1 MKSKRKLLYG
11 LLPIL
16 FAGGIGMYLYMQNNK
31 PEEVKPQPVVN
42 QYIEHLQKKEFD
54 QLYSLMSPASL
65 AEAGMTK
72 EQFVEKYNAIY
83 SGMQVSAVKVEL
95 KTANTTGTDGDSG
108 SQATETASS
117 TGTEKE
123 TKVESEATTDD
134 EVKSTAEDAA
144 SNPDL
149 YNADYDIHLT
159 TFLGEVSE
167 THSLKLVRQELEDGS
182 KIWQIHWQP
191 SLILND
197 MVKGSKVRVK
207 TLFPNRGNIVDRDG
221 LPLATQGTMNEWGIV
236 PEKLGEN
243 PDQMIARIADHYK
256 VSVEAIQKA
265 LGQTWVKPEFF
276 VPMGSTEE
284 FDVPDSLRGVSL
296 QSKEIRY
303 YPLGEAAAHLIGYV
317 RKATKEDLD
326 KDTEGYYRAEDW
338 IGKAGLEQ
346 SMEKQLRGER
356 GGLIEITDEAGNTRS
371 ELIRKDAVD
380 GKDVQLTIS
389 SAEQK
394 KLYQTLAGGGDAG
407 AMVMMNPKDGEMLA
421 LVSAPSY
428 NPNKMVTGLT
438 QAEWDAYSANEKL
451 PFINRV
457 TTRYA
462 PGSTFKAITAAAGLM
477 EGVTTA
483 DKTHEISGLQWRKN
497 DSWGGYYV
505 KRVKSLSPV
514 NMVDALVYSDNIYF
528 AMEATEMG
536 SAKFI
541 KGIEKFGFGDNFGL
555 DELYLKPSQYA
566 NEANKDLSSEV
577 LLADTSYGQGE
588 MLMSPIHLAAA
599 FTPFVNEGKLAKP
612 VLIVQKE
619 ATAPVEIISPEVAN
633 TVKNALREVVSRQG
647 GTAHSLHSIAGGLAG
662 KTGTTELKAKKGE
675 KGRENGFFVTFDTE
689 SPSFLLAA
697 VIEEVNGRGGSHY
710 VMDRLKPFLEQLQL
724 EP

>member
-1 MKSKRKLLYG
+1 MRSKRKLLYG

-31 PEEVKPQPVVN
+31 PEEAKPQTTVN

-65 AEAGMTK
+65 TEAGMTK

-83 SGMQVSAVKVEL
+83 TGMQVSDIKAEL
-95 KTANTTGTDGDSG
+95 QQMQGAETEAGADAGANTDQES
-108 SQATETASS
+108 
-117 TGTEKE
+117 
-123 TKVESEATTDD
+123 VSEAKTGQENDGKTQQN
-134 EVKSTAEDAA
+134 EG
-144 SNPDL
+144 NPDL
-149 YNADYDIHLT
+149 YEANYNLHLT
-159 TFLGEVSE
+159 TFLGDISE
-167 THSLKLVRQELEDGS
+167 THTLKLVRQELEDGS
-182 KIWQIHWQP
+182 KIWQINWQP
-191 SLILND
+191 SLILSD

-207 TLFPNRGNIVDRDG
+207 TLFPTRGNIVDRDG

-236 PEKLGEN
+236 PEKLGDQ
-243 PDQMIARIADHYK
+243 PDQMIARIADHYN
-256 VSVEAIQKA
+256 VTVEGIQKA
-265 LGQTWVKPEFF
+265 LNQTWVKPGFF
-276 VPMGSTEE
+276 VPIGSTEE
-284 FDVPDSLRGVSL
+284 FDVPDSLRGVAL
-296 QSKEIRY
+296 QSKEVRY

-356 GGLIEITDEAGNTRS
+356 GALIEITDEAGNTLS

-389 SAEQK
+389 SAQQK
-394 KLYQTLAGGGDAG
+394 RLYQTLSGGGDAG
-407 AMVMMNPKDGEMLA
+407 AMVMMNPKDGNLLA

-428 NPNKMVTGLT
+428 DPNKMVTGLT

-477 EGVTTA
+477 ENVTTA
-483 DKTHEISGLQWRKN
+483 DKTHDISGLQWRKD

-541 KGIEKFGFGDNFGL
+541 EGIQKFGFGDNFGM

-566 NEANKDLSSEV
+566 NEAHKDLSSEV

-599 FTPFVNEGKLAKP
+599 FTPFVNEGKLVKP
-612 VLIVQKE
+612 VLIVGKE
-619 ATAPVEIISPEVAN
+619 TSDPAAIITPDVAN
-633 TVKNALREVVSRQG
+633 TVKNALKEVVSRQG
-647 GTAHSLHSIAGGLAG
+647 GTAHALSSIAGGLAG
-662 KTGTTELKAKKGE
+662 KTGTAELKAKKGE
-675 KGRENGFFVTFDTE
+675 QGRENGFFVTFDTE

-710 VMDRLKPFLEQLQL
+710 VVDRLKPFLEKLQFDQ
-724 EP
+724 

>member
-1 MKSKRKLLYG
+1 MKSKRKLMYG

-31 PEEVKPQPVVN
+31 EAEAKPQTTVN

-54 QLYSLMSPASL
+54 QLYTLMTPASL
-65 AEAGMTK
+65 QESGMNK

-83 SGMQVSAVKVEL
+83 SGMEVSTVKAEV
-95 KTANTTGTDGDSG
+95 D
-108 SQATETASS
+108 ETASDGS
-117 TGTEKE
+117 KTDAEKQ
-123 TKVESEATTDD
+123 
-134 EVKSTAEDAA
+134 
-144 SNPDL
+144 NPDTYEVD
-149 YNADYDIHLT
+149 YNLQLT

-167 THSLKLVRQELEDGS
+167 THTLKLVRQELEDGGKNW
-182 KIWQIHWQP
+182 KINWQP
-191 SLILND
+191 SLILDD
-197 MVKGSKVRVK
+197 MVKGSKVRVR
-207 TLFPNRGNIVDRDG
+207 TLFPDRGDIVDRDG
-221 LPLATQGTMNEWGIV
+221 LPLATKGTMNEWGIV
-236 PEKLGEN
+236 PEKLGDN
-243 PDQMIARIADHYK
+243 PDQMIARIASHYQ
-256 VSVEAIQKA
+256 VSEDAIHKA
-265 LGQTWVKPEFF
+265 LAQTWVKPEYF
-276 VPMGSTEE
+276 VPIGSTEE
-284 FDVPDSLRGVSL
+284 FDVPESLSGVTM

-356 GGLIEITDEAGNTRS
+356 GGLIEITDESGNSRS
-371 ELIRKDAVD
+371 ELIRKEAVD
-380 GKDVQLTIS
+380 GQDVQLTIS
-389 SAEQK
+389 SKQQK
-394 KLYQTLAGGGDAG
+394 KLYQTLSSGGDAG
-407 AMVMMNPKDGEMLA
+407 AMVLMNPTDGNLLA

-462 PGSTFKAITAAAGLM
+462 PGSTFKAITAAAGLV
-477 EGVTTA
+477 EKVTTA
-483 DKTHEISGLQWRKN
+483 DKTHDISGLQWRKD

-528 AMEATEMG
+528 AMEAIEMG

-541 KGIEKFGFGDNFGL
+541 DGIQKFGFGDNFGL

-566 NEANKDLSSEV
+566 NEAHLDLSSEV

-588 MLMSPIHLAAA
+588 MLMSPIHLASS
-599 FTPFVNEGKLAKP
+599 FTPFINEGKLVKP
-612 VLIVQKE
+612 VLIEGKE
-619 ATAPVEIISPEVAN
+619 STDPEVIITPEAAN
-633 TVKNALREVVSRQG
+633 TVKDALGEVVSRQG
-647 GTAHSLHSIAGGLAG
+647 GTAHTLNSIPGGLAG
-662 KTGTTELKAKKGE
+662 KTGTAELKAKKGE
-675 KGRENGFFVTFDTE
+675 KGQENGFFVVFDTD
-689 SPSFLLAA
+689 SPTFLLSA

-710 VMDRLKPFLEQLQL
+710 VVDKLKPFLEKL
-724 EP
+724 EITQ

>member
-1 MKSKRKLLYG
+1 MKSKRKLMYG

-31 PEEVKPQPVVN
+31 EAEAKPQITVN

-54 QLYSLMSPASL
+54 QLYTLMTPASL
-65 AEAGMTK
+65 QESGMNK

-83 SGMQVSAVKVEL
+83 SGMEVSTVMAEVKPVDV
-95 KTANTTGTDGDSG
+95 A
-108 SQATETASS
+108 ETAADDSK
-117 TGTEKE
+117 TDAEKQ
-123 TKVESEATTDD
+123 
-134 EVKSTAEDAA
+134 
-144 SNPDL
+144 NPDTYEVD
-149 YNADYDIHLT
+149 YNLQLT

-167 THSLKLVRQELEDGS
+167 THTLKLVRQELEDGS
-182 KIWQIHWQP
+182 KNWKINWQP

-197 MVKGSKVRVK
+197 MIKGSKVRVR
-207 TLFPNRGNIVDRDG
+207 TLFPERGDIVDRDG
-221 LPLATQGTMNEWGIV
+221 LPLATKGTMNEWGIV
-236 PEKLGEN
+236 PGKLGDN
-243 PDQMIARIADHYK
+243 PDQMITRIASHYQ
-256 VSVEAIQKA
+256 VSEDAIHKA
-265 LGQTWVKPEFF
+265 LAQTWVKPEYF
-276 VPMGSTEE
+276 VPIGSTEE
-284 FDVPDSLRGVSL
+284 FDVPESLSGVTM

-303 YPLGEAAAHLIGYV
+303 YPLGNAAAHLIGYV

-356 GGLIEITDEAGNTRS
+356 GGLIEITDESGNSRS

-380 GKDVQLTIS
+380 GQNVQLTIS
-389 SAEQK
+389 SKQQK
-394 KLYQTLAGGGDAG
+394 KLYQTLSSGGDAG
-407 AMVMMNPKDGEMLA
+407 AMVLMNPTDGNLLA

-477 EGVTTA
+477 EKVTTA
-483 DKTHEISGLQWRKN
+483 DKTHDISGLQWRKD

-514 NMVDALVYSDNIYF
+514 DMVDALVYSDNIYF
-528 AMEATEMG
+528 AMEAIEMG

-541 KGIEKFGFGDNFGL
+541 DGIQKFGFGDNFGL

-566 NEANKDLSSEV
+566 NEAHLDLSSEV

-588 MLMSPIHLAAA
+588 MLMSPIHLASS
-599 FTPFVNEGKLAKP
+599 FTPFINEGKLVKP
-612 VLIVQKE
+612 VLIEGKE
-619 ATAPVEIISPEVAN
+619 STDPEVIITPEAAN
-633 TVKNALREVVSRQG
+633 TVKDALGEVVSRQG
-647 GTAHSLHSIAGGLAG
+647 GTAHTLNSIPGGLAG
-662 KTGTTELKAKKGE
+662 KTGTAELKAKKGE
-675 KGRENGFFVTFDTE
+675 KGQENGFFVVFDTD
-689 SPSFLLAA
+689 SPTFLLSA

-710 VMDRLKPFLEQLQL
+710 VVDKLKPFLEKL
-724 EP
+724 EMPDGENIAEE

>member
-1 MKSKRKLLYG
+1 MKSKRKLMYG

-31 PEEVKPQPVVN
+31 EAEAKPQTTVN
-42 QYIEHLQKKEFD
+42 QYVEHLQKKEFD
-54 QLYSLMSPASL
+54 QLYTLMTSASL
-65 AEAGMTK
+65 QESGMNK

-83 SGMQVSAVKVEL
+83 SGMEVSTVKAEV
-95 KTANTTGTDGDSG
+95 KPVDIA
-108 SQATETASS
+108 ETAADDSK
-117 TGTEKE
+117 TDAEKQ
-123 TKVESEATTDD
+123 
-134 EVKSTAEDAA
+134 
-144 SNPDL
+144 NPDTYEVD
-149 YNADYDIHLT
+149 YNLQLT

-167 THSLKLVRQELEDGS
+167 THTLKLVRLELEDGS
-182 KIWQIHWQP
+182 KSWKINWQP

-197 MVKGSKVRVK
+197 MIKGSKVRVR
-207 TLFPNRGNIVDRDG
+207 TLFPERGDIVDRDG
-221 LPLATQGTMNEWGIV
+221 LPLATKGTMNEWGIV
-236 PEKLGEN
+236 PGKLGDN
-243 PDQMIARIADHYK
+243 PDQMITRIASHYQ
-256 VSVEAIQKA
+256 VSEDAIHKA
-265 LGQTWVKPEFF
+265 LAQTWVKPEYF
-276 VPMGSTEE
+276 VPIGSTEE
-284 FDVPDSLRGVSL
+284 FDVPESLSGVTM

-303 YPLGEAAAHLIGYV
+303 YPLGDAAAHLIGYV

-356 GGLIEITDEAGNTRS
+356 GGLIEITDESGNSRS

-380 GKDVQLTIS
+380 GQNVQLTIS
-389 SAEQK
+389 SKQQK
-394 KLYQTLAGGGDAG
+394 KLYQTLSSGGDAG
-407 AMVMMNPKDGEMLA
+407 AMVLMNPTDGNLLA

-477 EGVTTA
+477 EKVTTA
-483 DKTHEISGLQWRKN
+483 DKTHEISGLQWRKD

-514 NMVDALVYSDNIYF
+514 SMVDALVYSDNIYF

-541 KGIEKFGFGDNFGL
+541 DGIQKFGFDDNFGL

-566 NEANKDLSSEV
+566 NEAHKDLSSEV

-599 FTPFVNEGKLAKP
+599 FTPFVNEGKLVKP
-612 VLIVQKE
+612 VLIAGKE
-619 ATAPVEIISPEVAN
+619 TSDPEVIITPDVAN
-633 TVKNALREVVSRQG
+633 TVKDALREVVSRQG
-647 GTAHSLHSIAGGLAG
+647 GTAHTLSSVAGSLAG
-662 KTGTTELKAKKGE
+662 KTGTAELKAKKGE
-675 KGRENGFFVTFDTE
+675 QGLENGFFVTFDTE
-689 SPSFLLAA
+689 SPSFLVAA

-710 VMDRLKPFLEQLQL
+710 VVDRLKPFLEKLKLTEQ
-724 EP
+724 

>member
-1 MKSKRKLLYG
+1 
-11 LLPIL
+11 
-16 FAGGIGMYLYMQNNK
+16 MYLYMQNNK
-31 PEEVKPQPVVN
+31 PEEAKPQTTVN

-65 AEAGMTK
+65 TEAGMTK

-83 SGMQVSAVKVEL
+83 TGMQVSDIKAEL
-95 KTANTTGTDGDSG
+95 QQMQGAETEAGADAGANTDQES
-108 SQATETASS
+108 
-117 TGTEKE
+117 
-123 TKVESEATTDD
+123 VSEAKTGQENDGKTQQDD
-134 EVKSTAEDAA
+134 GKTQQNEG
-144 SNPDL
+144 NPDL
-149 YNADYDIHLT
+149 YEANYNLHLT
-159 TFLGEVSE
+159 TFLGDISE
-167 THSLKLVRQELEDGS
+167 THTLKLVRQELEDGS
-182 KIWQIHWQP
+182 KIWQINWQP
-191 SLILND
+191 SLILSD
-197 MVKGSKVRVK
+197 MVKGNKVRVK
-207 TLFPNRGNIVDRDG
+207 TLFPTRGDIVDRDG

-236 PEKLGEN
+236 PEKLGDQ
-243 PDQMIARIADHYK
+243 PDQMIARIADYYN
-256 VSVEAIQKA
+256 VTVEGIQKA
-265 LGQTWVKPEFF
+265 LNQTWVKPGFF
-276 VPMGSTEE
+276 VPIGSTEE
-284 FDVPDSLRGVSL
+284 FDVPDSLRGVAL
-296 QSKEIRY
+296 QSKEVRY

-356 GGLIEITDEAGNTRS
+356 GALIEITDEAGNTLS

-389 SAEQK
+389 SAQQK

-407 AMVMMNPKDGEMLA
+407 AMVMMNPKDGNLMA

-428 NPNKMVTGLT
+428 DPNKMVTGLT

-477 EGVTTA
+477 ENVTTA
-483 DKTHEISGLQWRKN
+483 DKTHDISGLQWRKD

-541 KGIEKFGFGDNFGL
+541 EGIQKFGFGDNFGM

-566 NEANKDLSSEV
+566 NEAHKDLSSEV

-588 MLMSPIHLAAA
+588 MLMSPIHLASA
-599 FTPFVNEGKLAKP
+599 FTPFVNEGKLVKP
-612 VLIVQKE
+612 VLIVGKE
-619 ATAPVEIISPEVAN
+619 TSDPVAIITPDVAN
-633 TVKNALREVVSRQG
+633 TVKNALKEVVSRQG
-647 GTAHSLHSIAGGLAG
+647 GTAHALSSIAGGLAG
-662 KTGTTELKAKKGE
+662 KTGTAELKAKKGE
-675 KGRENGFFVTFDTE
+675 QGQENGFFVTFDTE

-710 VMDRLKPFLEQLQL
+710 VVDRLKPFLEKLQL
-724 EP
+724 DQ

>member
-1 MKSKRKLLYG
+1 MKSKRKLMYG

-31 PEEVKPQPVVN
+31 EAEAKPQTTVN

-54 QLYSLMSPASL
+54 QLYTLMTPASL
-65 AEAGMTK
+65 QESGMNK

-83 SGMQVSAVKVEL
+83 SGMEVSTVKAEV
-95 KTANTTGTDGDSG
+95 KPMDVA
-108 SQATETASS
+108 ETASDGS
-117 TGTEKE
+117 K
-123 TKVESEATTDD
+123 TDTD
-134 EVKSTAEDAA
+134 KQ
-144 SNPDL
+144 NPDTYEVD
-149 YNADYDIHLT
+149 YNLQLT

-167 THSLKLVRQELEDGS
+167 THTLKLVRQELEDGG
-182 KIWQIHWQP
+182 KNWQINWQP

-197 MVKGSKVRVK
+197 MVKGSKVRVR
-207 TLFPNRGNIVDRDG
+207 TLFPDRGDIVDRDG
-221 LPLATQGTMNEWGIV
+221 LPLATKGTMNEWGIV
-236 PEKLGEN
+236 PEKLGDN
-243 PDQMIARIADHYK
+243 PDQMIARIASHYQ
-256 VSVEAIQKA
+256 VSEDAIHKA
-265 LGQTWVKPEFF
+265 LAQTWVKPEYF
-276 VPMGSTEE
+276 VPIGSTEE
-284 FDVPDSLRGVSL
+284 FDVPESLSGVTM

-356 GGLIEITDEAGNTRS
+356 GGLIEITDESGNSRS

-380 GKDVQLTIS
+380 GQNVQLTIS
-389 SAEQK
+389 SKQQK
-394 KLYQTLAGGGDAG
+394 KLYQTLSSGGDAG
-407 AMVMMNPKDGEMLA
+407 AMVLMNPTDGNLLA

-451 PFINRV
+451 PFINRF

-477 EGVTTA
+477 EKVTTA
-483 DKTHEISGLQWRKN
+483 DKTHDISGLQWRKD

-528 AMEATEMG
+528 AMEAIEMG

-541 KGIEKFGFGDNFGL
+541 DGIQKFGFGDNFGL
-555 DELYLKPSQYA
+555 DEMYLKPSQYA
-566 NEANKDLSSEV
+566 NEAHLDLSSEV

-588 MLMSPIHLAAA
+588 MLMSPIHLAAS
-599 FTPFVNEGKLAKP
+599 FTPFINEGKLVKP
-612 VLIVQKE
+612 VLIEGKE
-619 ATAPVEIISPEVAN
+619 STNPEVIITPEAAN
-633 TVKNALREVVSRQG
+633 TVKDALGEVVSRQG
-647 GTAHSLHSIAGGLAG
+647 GTAHTLNSVPGGLAG
-662 KTGTTELKAKKGE
+662 KTGTAELKAKKGE
-675 KGRENGFFVTFDTE
+675 KGQENGFFVVFDND
-689 SPSFLLAA
+689 SPTFLLSA

-710 VMDRLKPFLEQLQL
+710 VVDKLKPFLEKL
-724 EP
+724 EISQ

>member
-1 MKSKRKLLYG
+1 MKSKRKLMYG

-16 FAGGIGMYLYMQNNK
+16 FAGGIGMYLYMQNNNNK
-31 PEEVKPQPVVN
+31 EAEAKPQTTVN

-54 QLYSLMSPASL
+54 QLYTLMTPASL
-65 AEAGMTK
+65 QDSGMNK

-83 SGMQVSAVKVEL
+83 SGMEVSTVKAEV
-95 KTANTTGTDGDSG
+95 KPVDVA
-108 SQATETASS
+108 ETAS
-117 TGTEKE
+117 
-123 TKVESEATTDD
+123 DD
-134 EVKSTAEDAA
+134 GKTAAENKDADTYEV
-144 SNPDL
+144 
-149 YNADYDIHLT
+149 DYDLQLT

-167 THSLKLVRQELEDGS
+167 THSLKLVRQELEDGG
-182 KIWQIHWQP
+182 KNWQINWQP

-197 MVKGSKVRVK
+197 MVKGSKVRVR
-207 TLFPNRGNIVDRDG
+207 TLFPDRGDIVDRDG
-221 LPLATQGTMNEWGIV
+221 LPLATKGTMNEWGIV
-236 PEKLGEN
+236 PEKLGDN
-243 PDQMIARIADHYK
+243 PDQMIARIASHYQ
-256 VSVEAIQKA
+256 VSEDAIHKA
-265 LGQTWVKPEFF
+265 LAQTWVKPEYF
-276 VPMGSTEE
+276 VPIGSTEE
-284 FDVPDSLRGVSL
+284 FDVPESLSGVTM

-356 GGLIEITDEAGNTRS
+356 GGLIEITDESGNSRS

-380 GKDVQLTIS
+380 GQNIQLTIS
-389 SAEQK
+389 SKQQK
-394 KLYQTLAGGGDAG
+394 KLYQTLSSGGDAG
-407 AMVMMNPKDGEMLA
+407 AMVLMNPTDGNLLA

-477 EGVTTA
+477 EKVTTA
-483 DKTHEISGLQWRKN
+483 DKTHDISGLQWRKD

-528 AMEATEMG
+528 AMEAIEMG

-541 KGIEKFGFGDNFGL
+541 DGIQKFGFGDNFGL

-566 NEANKDLSSEV
+566 NEAHLDLSSEV

-588 MLMSPIHLAAA
+588 MLMSPIHLASS
-599 FTPFVNEGKLAKP
+599 FTPFINEGKLVKP
-612 VLIVQKE
+612 VLIEGKE
-619 ATAPVEIISPEVAN
+619 STAPEVIITPEAAN
-633 TVKNALREVVSRQG
+633 TVKDALAEVVSRQG
-647 GTAHSLHSIAGGLAG
+647 GTAHTLNSIPGGLAG
-662 KTGTTELKAKKGE
+662 KTGTAELKAKKGE
-675 KGRENGFFVTFDTE
+675 KGQENGFFVVFDTD
-689 SPSFLLAA
+689 SPTFLLSA

-710 VMDRLKPFLEQLQL
+710 VVDKLKPFLEKL
-724 EP
+724 EITQ

>member
-1 MKSKRKLLYG
+1 MKSKRKLMYG

-31 PEEVKPQPVVN
+31 EAEAKPQTTVN
-42 QYIEHLQKKEFD
+42 QYVEHLQKKEFD
-54 QLYSLMSPASL
+54 QLYTLMTSASL
-65 AEAGMTK
+65 QESGMNK

-83 SGMQVSAVKVEL
+83 SGMEVSTVKAEV
-95 KTANTTGTDGDSG
+95 KPVDIA
-108 SQATETASS
+108 ETAADGSK
-117 TGTEKE
+117 TDAEKQ
-123 TKVESEATTDD
+123 
-134 EVKSTAEDAA
+134 
-144 SNPDL
+144 NPDTYEVD
-149 YNADYDIHLT
+149 YNLQLT

-167 THSLKLVRQELEDGS
+167 THTLKLVRLELEDGS
-182 KIWQIHWQP
+182 KSWKINWQP

-197 MVKGSKVRVK
+197 MIKGSKVRVR
-207 TLFPNRGNIVDRDG
+207 TLFPERGDIVDRDG
-221 LPLATQGTMNEWGIV
+221 LPLATKGTMNEWGIV
-236 PEKLGEN
+236 PGKLGDN
-243 PDQMIARIADHYK
+243 PDQMITQIANHYQ
-256 VSVEAIQKA
+256 VSEDAIHKA
-265 LGQTWVKPEFF
+265 LAQTWVKPEYF
-276 VPMGSTEE
+276 VPIGSTEE
-284 FDVPDSLRGVSL
+284 FDVPESLSGVTM

-303 YPLGEAAAHLIGYV
+303 YPLGDAAAHLIGYV

-356 GGLIEITDEAGNTRS
+356 GGLIEITDESGNSRS

-380 GKDVQLTIS
+380 GQNVQLTIS
-389 SAEQK
+389 SKQQK
-394 KLYQTLAGGGDAG
+394 KFYQALSSGGDAG
-407 AMVMMNPKDGEMLA
+407 AMVLMNPTDGNLLA

-477 EGVTTA
+477 EKVTTA
-483 DKTHEISGLQWRKN
+483 DKTHEISGLQWRKD

-514 NMVDALVYSDNIYF
+514 SMVDALVYSDNIYF

-541 KGIEKFGFGDNFGL
+541 DGIQKFGFDDNFGL

-566 NEANKDLSSEV
+566 NEAHKDLSSEV

-599 FTPFVNEGKLAKP
+599 FTPFVNEGKLVKP
-612 VLIVQKE
+612 VLIAGKE
-619 ATAPVEIISPEVAN
+619 TSDPEVIITPEVAN
-633 TVKNALREVVSRQG
+633 TVKDALREVVSRQG
-647 GTAHSLHSIAGGLAG
+647 GTAHTLSSVGGSLAG
-662 KTGTTELKAKKGE
+662 KTGTAELKAKKGE
-675 KGRENGFFVTFDTE
+675 QGLENGFFVTFDTE
-689 SPSFLLAA
+689 SPSFLVAA

-710 VMDRLKPFLEQLQL
+710 VVDRLKPFLEKLKLTEQ
-724 EP
+724 

>member
-1 MKSKRKLLYG
+1 MKSKRKLMYG

-31 PEEVKPQPVVN
+31 EAEAKPQTTVN

-54 QLYSLMSPASL
+54 QLYTLMTPASL
-65 AEAGMTK
+65 QDSGMNK

-83 SGMQVSAVKVEL
+83 SGMEVSTVKAEVKPVEVAETATDDG
-95 KTANTTGTDGDSG
+95 KTA
-108 SQATETASS
+108 A
-117 TGTEKE
+117 EKH
-123 TKVESEATTDD
+123 
-134 EVKSTAEDAA
+134 
-144 SNPDL
+144 NPDT
-149 YNADYDIHLT
+149 YEVDYDLQLT
-159 TFLGEVSE
+159 TFLGEISE
-167 THSLKLVRQELEDGS
+167 THTLNMVRQELEDGS
-182 KIWQIHWQP
+182 KTWQLNWQP

-197 MVKGSKVRVK
+197 MVKGSKVRVR
-207 TLFPNRGNIVDRDG
+207 TLFPERGDIVDRDG
-221 LPLATQGTMNEWGIV
+221 LPLATKGTMNEWGIV
-236 PEKLGEN
+236 PEKLGDN
-243 PDQMIARIADHYK
+243 PDQMIARIASHYQ
-256 VSVEAIQKA
+256 VSEDAIHKA
-265 LGQTWVKPEFF
+265 LEQTWVKPEYF
-276 VPMGSTEE
+276 VPIGSTEE
-284 FDVPDSLRGVSL
+284 FDVPESLSGVTM

-303 YPLGEAAAHLIGYV
+303 YPLGDAAAHLIGYV

-356 GGLIEITDEAGNTRS
+356 GGLIEITDESGNSLS

-380 GKDVQLTIS
+380 GQNVQLTIS
-389 SAEQK
+389 SKQQK
-394 KLYQTLAGGGDAG
+394 KLYQTLSSGGDAG
-407 AMVMMNPKDGEMLA
+407 AMVLMNPTDGNLLA

-477 EGVTTA
+477 EKVTTA
-483 DKTHEISGLQWRKN
+483 DKTHDISGLQWRKD

-528 AMEATEMG
+528 AMEAIEMG

-541 KGIEKFGFGDNFGL
+541 DGIQKFGFGDNFGL

-566 NEANKDLSSEV
+566 NEAHLDLSSEV

-588 MLMSPIHLAAA
+588 MLMSPIHLASS
-599 FTPFVNEGKLAKP
+599 FTPFINEGKLVKP
-612 VLIVQKE
+612 VLIEGKE
-619 ATAPVEIISPEVAN
+619 STDPEVIITPEAAN
-633 TVKNALREVVSRQG
+633 TVKDALGEVVSRQG
-647 GTAHSLHSIAGGLAG
+647 GTAHSLNSIPGGLAG
-662 KTGTTELKAKKGE
+662 KTGTAELKAKKGE
-675 KGRENGFFVTFDTE
+675 KGQENGFFVVFDTD
-689 SPSFLLAA
+689 SPTFLLSA

-710 VMDRLKPFLEQLQL
+710 VVDKLKPFLEKL
-724 EP
+724 EISQ

>member
-1 MKSKRKLLYG
+1 MKSKRKLMYG

-31 PEEVKPQPVVN
+31 ETEAKPQTTVN

-54 QLYSLMSPASL
+54 QLYTLMTPASL
-65 AEAGMTK
+65 QESGMNK

-83 SGMQVSAVKVEL
+83 SGMEVSTVKAEV
-95 KTANTTGTDGDSG
+95 KPVDVA
-108 SQATETASS
+108 ETAADDSK
-117 TGTEKE
+117 TDAEKQ
-123 TKVESEATTDD
+123 
-134 EVKSTAEDAA
+134 
-144 SNPDL
+144 NPDTYEVD
-149 YNADYDIHLT
+149 YNLELT

-167 THSLKLVRQELEDGS
+167 THTLKLVRQELENGS
-182 KIWQIHWQP
+182 KNWKINWQP

-197 MVKGSKVRVK
+197 MIKGSKVRVR
-207 TLFPNRGNIVDRDG
+207 TLFPERGDIVDRDG
-221 LPLATQGTMNEWGIV
+221 LPLATKGTMNEWGIV
-236 PEKLGEN
+236 PGKLGDN
-243 PDQMIARIADHYK
+243 PDQMITRISSHYQ
-256 VSVEAIQKA
+256 VSEDAIHKA
-265 LGQTWVKPEFF
+265 LAQTWVKPEYF
-276 VPMGSTEE
+276 VPIGSTVE
-284 FDVPDSLRGVSL
+284 FDVPESLSGVTM

-303 YPLGEAAAHLIGYV
+303 YPLGDAAAHLIGYV

-356 GGLIEITDEAGNTRS
+356 GGLIEITDESGNSRS

-380 GKDVQLTIS
+380 GQNVQLTIS
-389 SAEQK
+389 SKQQK
-394 KLYQTLAGGGDAG
+394 KLYQTLSGGGDAG
-407 AMVMMNPKDGEMLA
+407 AMVLMNPTDGNLLA

-477 EGVTTA
+477 EKVTTA
-483 DKTHEISGLQWRKN
+483 DKTHDISGLQWRKD

-514 NMVDALVYSDNIYF
+514 DMVDALVYSDNIYF
-528 AMEATEMG
+528 AMEAIEMG

-541 KGIEKFGFGDNFGL
+541 DGIQKFGFGDNFGL

-566 NEANKDLSSEV
+566 NEAHLDLSSEV

-588 MLMSPIHLAAA
+588 MLMSPIHLASS
-599 FTPFVNEGKLAKP
+599 FTPFINEGKLVKP
-612 VLIVQKE
+612 VLIEGKE
-619 ATAPVEIISPEVAN
+619 STDPEVIITPEAAN
-633 TVKNALREVVSRQG
+633 TVKDALGEVVSRQG
-647 GTAHSLHSIAGGLAG
+647 GTAHTLNSIPGGLAG
-662 KTGTTELKAKKGE
+662 KTGTAELKAKKGE
-675 KGRENGFFVTFDTE
+675 KGQENGFFVVFDTN
-689 SPSFLLAA
+689 SPTYLLSA

-710 VMDRLKPFLEQLQL
+710 VVDKLKPFLEKL
-724 EP
+724 EMPDGENIAEE

>member
-1 MKSKRKLLYG
+1 MKSKRKLMYG

-31 PEEVKPQPVVN
+31 EAEAKPQTTVN

-54 QLYSLMSPASL
+54 QLYTLMTSASL
-65 AEAGMTK
+65 QESGMNK

-83 SGMQVSAVKVEL
+83 SGMEVSTIKAEVKPVDV
-95 KTANTTGTDGDSG
+95 A
-108 SQATETASS
+108 ETASDDNK
-117 TGTEKE
+117 TDTEKP
-123 TKVESEATTDD
+123 
-134 EVKSTAEDAA
+134 
-144 SNPDL
+144 NPDTYEVD
-149 YNADYDIHLT
+149 YNLQLT

-167 THSLKLVRQELEDGS
+167 THTLKLVRQELEDGG
-182 KIWQIHWQP
+182 KNWQINWQP

-197 MVKGSKVRVK
+197 MVKGSKVRVR
-207 TLFPNRGNIVDRDG
+207 TLFPERGDIVDRDG
-221 LPLATQGTMNEWGIV
+221 LPLATKGTMNEWGIV
-236 PEKLGEN
+236 PEKLGDN
-243 PDQMIARIADHYK
+243 PDQMIARIASHYQ
-256 VSVEAIQKA
+256 VSEDAIHKA
-265 LGQTWVKPEFF
+265 LAQTWVKPGYF
-276 VPMGSTEE
+276 VPIGSTEE
-284 FDVPDSLRGVSL
+284 FDVPESLSGVTM

-356 GGLIEITDEAGNTRS
+356 GGLIEITDESGNSRS

-380 GKDVQLTIS
+380 GQNIQLTIS
-389 SAEQK
+389 SKQQK
-394 KLYQTLAGGGDAG
+394 KLYQTLSSGGDAG
-407 AMVMMNPKDGEMLA
+407 AMVLMNPTDGNLLA
-421 LVSAPSY
+421 LVSSPSY

-477 EGVTTA
+477 EKVTTA
-483 DKTHEISGLQWRKN
+483 DKTHDISGLQWRKD

-528 AMEATEMG
+528 AMEAIEMG

-541 KGIEKFGFGDNFGL
+541 EGIQKFGFGDNFGL

-566 NEANKDLSSEV
+566 NEAHLDLSSEV

-588 MLMSPIHLAAA
+588 MLMSPIHLAAS
-599 FTPFVNEGKLAKP
+599 FTPFINEGKLVKP
-612 VLIVQKE
+612 VLIEGKE
-619 ATAPVEIISPEVAN
+619 STDPEVIITPEAAN
-633 TVKNALREVVSRQG
+633 TVKNALGEVVSRQG
-647 GTAHSLHSIAGGLAG
+647 GTAHTLNSIPGGLAG
-662 KTGTTELKAKKGE
+662 KTGTAELKAKKGE
-675 KGRENGFFVTFDTE
+675 KGQENGFFVVFDTD
-689 SPSFLLAA
+689 SPTYLLTA

-710 VMDRLKPFLEQLQL
+710 VVDKLKPFLEKL
-724 EP
+724 EIPQ

>member
-1 MKSKRKLLYG
+1 MKSKRKLMYG

-31 PEEVKPQPVVN
+31 EAEAKPQTTVN

-54 QLYSLMSPASL
+54 QLYTLMTPASL
-65 AEAGMTK
+65 QESGMNK

-83 SGMQVSAVKVEL
+83 SGMEVSTVKAEVKPVEV
-95 KTANTTGTDGDSG
+95 D
-108 SQATETASS
+108 ETASDGS
-117 TGTEKE
+117 KTDAEKQ
-123 TKVESEATTDD
+123 
-134 EVKSTAEDAA
+134 
-144 SNPDL
+144 NPDTYEVD
-149 YNADYDIHLT
+149 YNLQLT

-167 THSLKLVRQELEDGS
+167 THTLKLVRHELEDGG
-182 KIWQIHWQP
+182 KNWQINWQP

-197 MVKGSKVRVK
+197 MVKGSKVRVR
-207 TLFPNRGNIVDRDG
+207 TLFPERGDIVDRDG
-221 LPLATQGTMNEWGIV
+221 LPLATKGTMNEWGIV
-236 PEKLGEN
+236 PEKLGDN
-243 PDQMIARIADHYK
+243 PDQMITRIASHYQ
-256 VSVEAIQKA
+256 VSEDAIHKA
-265 LGQTWVKPEFF
+265 LAQTWVKPEYF
-276 VPMGSTEE
+276 VPIGSTEE
-284 FDVPDSLRGVSL
+284 FDVPESLSGVTM
-296 QSKEIRY
+296 QRKEIRY

-356 GGLIEITDEAGNTRS
+356 GGLIEITDESGNSRS

-380 GKDVQLTIS
+380 GQNVQLTIS
-389 SAEQK
+389 SKQQK
-394 KLYQTLAGGGDAG
+394 KLYQTLSSGGDAG
-407 AMVMMNPKDGEMLA
+407 AMVLMNPTDGNLLA

-462 PGSTFKAITAAAGLM
+462 PGSTFKAITAAAGLV
-477 EGVTTA
+477 EKVTTA
-483 DKTHEISGLQWRKN
+483 DKTHDISGLQWRKD

-528 AMEATEMG
+528 AMEAIEMG

-541 KGIEKFGFGDNFGL
+541 DGIQKFGFGDNFGL

-566 NEANKDLSSEV
+566 NEAHLDLSSEV

-588 MLMSPIHLAAA
+588 MLMSPIHLASS
-599 FTPFVNEGKLAKP
+599 FTPFINEGKLVKP
-612 VLIVQKE
+612 VLIEGKE
-619 ATAPVEIISPEVAN
+619 STDPEVIITPEAAN
-633 TVKNALREVVSRQG
+633 TVKDALGEVVSRQG
-647 GTAHSLHSIAGGLAG
+647 GTAHTLNSIPGGLAG
-662 KTGTTELKAKKGE
+662 KTGTAELKAKKGE
-675 KGRENGFFVTFDTE
+675 KGQENGFFVVFDTD
-689 SPSFLLAA
+689 SPTFLLSA

-710 VMDRLKPFLEQLQL
+710 VVDKLKPFLEKL
-724 EP
+724 EITQ

>member
-31 PEEVKPQPVVN
+31 PEEAKPQTTVN

-65 AEAGMTK
+65 TEAGMTK

-83 SGMQVSAVKVEL
+83 TGMQVSDIKAEL
-95 KTANTTGTDGDSG
+95 QQMQGAETEAGADAGANTDQEAG
-108 SQATETASS
+108 
-117 TGTEKE
+117 
-123 TKVESEATTDD
+123 SEAKTGQEDD
-134 EVKSTAEDAA
+134 GKTQQNEG
-144 SNPDL
+144 NPDL
-149 YNADYDIHLT
+149 YEANYNLHLT
-159 TFLGEVSE
+159 TFLGDISE
-167 THSLKLVRQELEDGS
+167 THTLKLVRQELEDGS
-182 KIWQIHWQP
+182 KIWQINWQP
-191 SLILND
+191 SLILSD

-207 TLFPNRGNIVDRDG
+207 TLFPTRGNIVDRDG

-236 PEKLGEN
+236 PEKLGDQ
-243 PDQMIARIADHYK
+243 PDQMIARIADHYN
-256 VSVEAIQKA
+256 VTVEGIQKA
-265 LGQTWVKPEFF
+265 LNQTWVKPGFF
-276 VPMGSTEE
+276 VPIGSTEE
-284 FDVPDSLRGVSL
+284 FDVPDSLRGVAL
-296 QSKEIRY
+296 QSKEVRY

-356 GGLIEITDEAGNTRS
+356 GALIEITDEAGNTLS

-389 SAEQK
+389 SAQQK
-394 KLYQTLAGGGDAG
+394 RLYQTLSGGGDAG
-407 AMVMMNPKDGEMLA
+407 AMVMMNPKDGNLLA

-428 NPNKMVTGLT
+428 DPNKMVTGLT

-477 EGVTTA
+477 ENVTTA
-483 DKTHEISGLQWRKN
+483 DKTHDISGLQWRKD

-541 KGIEKFGFGDNFGL
+541 EGIQKFGFGDNFGM

-566 NEANKDLSSEV
+566 NEAHKDLSSEV

-599 FTPFVNEGKLAKP
+599 FTPFVNEGKLVKP
-612 VLIVQKE
+612 VLIVGKE
-619 ATAPVEIISPEVAN
+619 TSDPVAIITPDVAN
-633 TVKNALREVVSRQG
+633 TVKNALKEVVSRQG
-647 GTAHSLHSIAGGLAG
+647 GTAHALSSIAGGLAG
-662 KTGTTELKAKKGE
+662 KTGTAELKAKKGE
-675 KGRENGFFVTFDTE
+675 QGQENGFFVTFDTE

-710 VMDRLKPFLEQLQL
+710 VVDRLKPFLEKLQL
-724 EP
+724 DQ

>member
-1 MKSKRKLLYG
+1 MKSKRKLMYG

-31 PEEVKPQPVVN
+31 EAEAKPQTTVN

-54 QLYSLMSPASL
+54 QLYSLMTPASL
-65 AEAGMTK
+65 QESGMNK

-83 SGMQVSAVKVEL
+83 SGMEVSTVKAEVQPVDV
-95 KTANTTGTDGDSG
+95 A
-108 SQATETASS
+108 ETASDGS
-117 TGTEKE
+117 K
-123 TKVESEATTDD
+123 TDTD
-134 EVKSTAEDAA
+134 KQ
-144 SNPDL
+144 NPDTYEVD
-149 YNADYDIHLT
+149 YNLQLT

-167 THSLKLVRQELEDGS
+167 THTLKLVRQELEDGG
-182 KIWQIHWQP
+182 KNWQINWQP

-197 MVKGSKVRVK
+197 MVKGSKVRVR
-207 TLFPNRGNIVDRDG
+207 TLFPDRGDIVDRDG
-221 LPLATQGTMNEWGIV
+221 LPLATKGTMNEWGIV
-236 PEKLGEN
+236 PEKLGDN
-243 PDQMIARIADHYK
+243 PDQMITRIASHYQ
-256 VSVEAIQKA
+256 VSEDAIHKA
-265 LGQTWVKPEFF
+265 LAQTWVKPEYF
-276 VPMGSTEE
+276 VPIGSTEE
-284 FDVPDSLRGVSL
+284 FDVPESLSGVTM

-356 GGLIEITDEAGNTRS
+356 GGLIEITDESGNSRS

-380 GKDVQLTIS
+380 GQNVQLTIS
-389 SAEQK
+389 SKQQK
-394 KLYQTLAGGGDAG
+394 KLYQTLSSGGDAG
-407 AMVMMNPKDGEMLA
+407 AMVLMNPTDGNLLA

-477 EGVTTA
+477 EKVTTA
-483 DKTHEISGLQWRKN
+483 DKTHDISGLQWRKN

-528 AMEATEMG
+528 AMEAIEMG

-541 KGIEKFGFGDNFGL
+541 DGIQKFGFGDNFGL

-566 NEANKDLSSEV
+566 NEAHLDLSSEV

-588 MLMSPIHLAAA
+588 MLMSPIHLASS
-599 FTPFVNEGKLAKP
+599 FTPFINEGKLVKP
-612 VLIVQKE
+612 VLIEGKE
-619 ATAPVEIISPEVAN
+619 STEPEVIITPEAAN
-633 TVKNALREVVSRQG
+633 TVKDALGEVVSRQG
-647 GTAHSLHSIAGGLAG
+647 GTAHTLNSISGGLAG
-662 KTGTTELKAKKGE
+662 KTGTAELKAKKGE
-675 KGRENGFFVTFDTE
+675 KGQENGFFVVFDTD
-689 SPSFLLAA
+689 SPTFLLSA

-710 VMDRLKPFLEQLQL
+710 VVDKLKPFLEKL
-724 EP
+724 EIAQ

>member
-1 MKSKRKLLYG
+1 MKSKRKLMYG

-31 PEEVKPQPVVN
+31 EAEAKPQTTVN

-54 QLYSLMSPASL
+54 QLYTLMTPASL
-65 AEAGMTK
+65 QDSGMNK
-72 EQFVEKYNAIY
+72 EQFVDKYNAIY
-83 SGMQVSAVKVEL
+83 SGMEVSTVKAEV
-95 KTANTTGTDGDSG
+95 KPVDVA
-108 SQATETASS
+108 ETAS
-117 TGTEKE
+117 
-123 TKVESEATTDD
+123 DD
-134 EVKSTAEDAA
+134 GKTAAENKDADTYEV
-144 SNPDL
+144 
-149 YNADYDIHLT
+149 DYDLQLT

-167 THSLKLVRQELEDGS
+167 THTLKLVRQELEDGD
-182 KIWQIHWQP
+182 KNWQINWQP
-191 SLILND
+191 SLILDD
-197 MVKGSKVRVK
+197 MVKGSKVRVR
-207 TLFPNRGNIVDRDG
+207 TLFPDRGDIVDRDG
-221 LPLATQGTMNEWGIV
+221 LPLATKGTMNEWGIV
-236 PEKLGEN
+236 PEKLGDN
-243 PDQMIARIADHYK
+243 PDQMIARIASHYQ
-256 VSVEAIQKA
+256 VSEDAIHKA
-265 LGQTWVKPEFF
+265 LAQTWVKPEYF
-276 VPMGSTEE
+276 VPIGSTEE
-284 FDVPDSLRGVSL
+284 FDVPESLSGVTM

-356 GGLIEITDEAGNTRS
+356 GGLIEITDESGNSRS
-371 ELIRKDAVD
+371 ELIRKEAVD
-380 GKDVQLTIS
+380 GQDVQLTIS
-389 SAEQK
+389 SKQQK
-394 KLYQTLAGGGDAG
+394 KLYQTLSSGGDAG
-407 AMVMMNPKDGEMLA
+407 AMVLMNPTDGNLLA

-438 QAEWDAYSANEKL
+438 QVEWDAYSANEKL

-477 EGVTTA
+477 EKVTTA
-483 DKTHEISGLQWRKN
+483 DKTHDISGLQWRKD

-528 AMEATEMG
+528 AMEAIEMG

-541 KGIEKFGFGDNFGL
+541 DGIQKFGFGDNFGL

-566 NEANKDLSSEV
+566 NEAHLDLSSEV

-588 MLMSPIHLAAA
+588 MLMSPIHLASS
-599 FTPFVNEGKLAKP
+599 FTPFINEGKLVKP
-612 VLIVQKE
+612 VLIEGKE
-619 ATAPVEIISPEVAN
+619 NTEPEVIITPEAAN
-633 TVKNALREVVSRQG
+633 TVKDALGEVVSRQG
-647 GTAHSLHSIAGGLAG
+647 GTAHTLNSIPGGLAG
-662 KTGTTELKAKKGE
+662 KTGTAELKAKKGE
-675 KGRENGFFVTFDTE
+675 KGQENGFFVVFDTD
-689 SPSFLLAA
+689 SPTFLLSA

-710 VMDRLKPFLEQLQL
+710 VVDKLKPFLEKL
-724 EP
+724 EITQ

>member
-1 MKSKRKLLYG
+1 MKSKRKLMYG

-31 PEEVKPQPVVN
+31 EAEAKPQTTVN

-54 QLYSLMSPASL
+54 QLYTLMTPASL
-65 AEAGMTK
+65 QESGMNK

-83 SGMQVSAVKVEL
+83 SGMEVSTVKAEV
-95 KTANTTGTDGDSG
+95 KPVDVA
-108 SQATETASS
+108 ETAADDSK
-117 TGTEKE
+117 TDAEKQ
-123 TKVESEATTDD
+123 
-134 EVKSTAEDAA
+134 
-144 SNPDL
+144 NPDTYEVD
-149 YNADYDIHLT
+149 YNLELT

-167 THSLKLVRQELEDGS
+167 THTLKLVRQELEDGS
-182 KIWQIHWQP
+182 KNWKINWQP

-197 MVKGSKVRVK
+197 MIKGSKVRVR
-207 TLFPNRGNIVDRDG
+207 TLFPERGDIVDRDG
-221 LPLATQGTMNEWGIV
+221 LPLATKGTMNEWGIV
-236 PEKLGEN
+236 PGKLGDN
-243 PDQMIARIADHYK
+243 PDQMITRIASHYQ
-256 VSVEAIQKA
+256 VSEDAIHKA
-265 LGQTWVKPEFF
+265 LAQTWVKPEYF
-276 VPMGSTEE
+276 VPIGSTEE
-284 FDVPDSLRGVSL
+284 FDVPESLSGVTM

-303 YPLGEAAAHLIGYV
+303 YPLGNAAAHLIGYV

-356 GGLIEITDEAGNTRS
+356 GGLIEITDESGNSRS

-380 GKDVQLTIS
+380 GQNVQLTIS
-389 SAEQK
+389 SKQQK
-394 KLYQTLAGGGDAG
+394 KLYQTLSGGGDAG
-407 AMVMMNPKDGEMLA
+407 AMVLMNPTDGNLLA

-477 EGVTTA
+477 EKVTTA
-483 DKTHEISGLQWRKN
+483 DKTHDISGLQWRKD

-514 NMVDALVYSDNIYF
+514 DMVDALVYSDNIYF
-528 AMEATEMG
+528 AMEAIEMG

-541 KGIEKFGFGDNFGL
+541 DGIQKFGFGDNFGL

-566 NEANKDLSSEV
+566 NEAHLDLSSEV

-588 MLMSPIHLAAA
+588 MLMSPIHLASS
-599 FTPFVNEGKLAKP
+599 FTPFINEGKLVKP
-612 VLIVQKE
+612 VLIEGKE
-619 ATAPVEIISPEVAN
+619 STDPEVIITPEAAN
-633 TVKNALREVVSRQG
+633 TVKDALGEVVSRQG
-647 GTAHSLHSIAGGLAG
+647 GTAHTLNSIPGGLAG
-662 KTGTTELKAKKGE
+662 KTGTAELKAKKGE
-675 KGRENGFFVTFDTE
+675 KGQENGFFVVFDTD
-689 SPSFLLAA
+689 SPTFLLSA

-710 VMDRLKPFLEQLQL
+710 VVDKLKPFLEKL
-724 EP
+724 EMPDGENIAEE

>member
-1 MKSKRKLLYG
+1 MKSKRKLMYG

-31 PEEVKPQPVVN
+31 EAEAKPQTTVN

-54 QLYSLMSPASL
+54 QLYTLMTSASL
-65 AEAGMTK
+65 QESGMDK

-83 SGMQVSAVKVEL
+83 SGMEVSTVKAEIKPVDV
-95 KTANTTGTDGDSG
+95 A
-108 SQATETASS
+108 QTASDGS
-117 TGTEKE
+117 KTDAEKQ
-123 TKVESEATTDD
+123 
-134 EVKSTAEDAA
+134 
-144 SNPDL
+144 NPDTYEVD
-149 YNADYDIHLT
+149 YNLQLT

-167 THSLKLVRQELEDGS
+167 THTLKLVRQELEDGG
-182 KIWQIHWQP
+182 KNWQINWQP

-197 MVKGSKVRVK
+197 MVKGSKVRVR
-207 TLFPNRGNIVDRDG
+207 TLFPDRGDIVDRDG
-221 LPLATQGTMNEWGIV
+221 LPLATKGTMNEWGIV
-236 PEKLGEN
+236 PEKLGDN
-243 PDQMIARIADHYK
+243 PDQMITRIASHYQ
-256 VSVEAIQKA
+256 VSEDAIQKA
-265 LGQTWVKPEFF
+265 LAQTWVKPEYF
-276 VPMGSTEE
+276 VPIGSTEE
-284 FDVPDSLRGVSL
+284 FDVPESLSGVTM

-303 YPLGEAAAHLIGYV
+303 YPLGDAAAHLIGYV

-356 GGLIEITDEAGNTRS
+356 GGLIEITDETGNSRS

-380 GKDVQLTIS
+380 GQNVQLTIS
-389 SAEQK
+389 SKQQK
-394 KLYQTLAGGGDAG
+394 KLYQTLSSGGDAG
-407 AMVMMNPKDGEMLA
+407 AMVLMNPTDGNLLA

-477 EGVTTA
+477 EKVTTA
-483 DKTHEISGLQWRKN
+483 DKTHEISGLQWRKD

-541 KGIEKFGFGDNFGL
+541 DGIQKFGFGDNFGL

-566 NEANKDLSSEV
+566 NEAHKDLSSEV

-599 FTPFVNEGKLAKP
+599 FTPFVNEGKLVKP
-612 VLIVQKE
+612 VLIVGKE
-619 ATAPVEIISPEVAN
+619 TSDLEVIITPDVAN
-633 TVKNALREVVSRQG
+633 SVKDALREVVSRQG
-647 GTAHSLHSIAGGLAG
+647 GTAHTLSSVAGSLAG
-662 KTGTTELKAKKGE
+662 KTGTAELKAKKGQQ
-675 KGRENGFFVTFDTE
+675 GLENGFFVTFDTE
-689 SPSFLLAA
+689 SPSFLVAA

-710 VMDRLKPFLEQLQL
+710 VVDRLKPFLEKLKLKEQ
-724 EP
+724 

>member
-1 MKSKRKLLYG
+1 MKSKRKLMYG

-31 PEEVKPQPVVN
+31 EAEAKPQTTVN

-54 QLYSLMSPASL
+54 QLYTLMTPASL
-65 AEAGMTK
+65 QQSGMNK

-83 SGMQVSAVKVEL
+83 SGMEVSTVKAEV
-95 KTANTTGTDGDSG
+95 KPVDVA
-108 SQATETASS
+108 ETASDGS
-117 TGTEKE
+117 KTDTEKQNKE
-123 TKVESEATTDD
+123 TY
-134 EVKSTAEDAA
+134 EVD
-144 SNPDL
+144 
-149 YNADYDIHLT
+149 YNLQLT

-167 THSLKLVRQELEDGS
+167 THTLKLVRQELEDGS
-182 KIWQIHWQP
+182 KNWQINWQP

-197 MVKGSKVRVK
+197 MVKGSKVRVR
-207 TLFPNRGNIVDRDG
+207 TLFPDRGDIVDRDG
-221 LPLATQGTMNEWGIV
+221 LPLATKGTMNEWGII
-236 PEKLGEN
+236 PEKLGDN
-243 PDQMIARIADHYK
+243 PDQMITRIASHYQ
-256 VSVEAIQKA
+256 VSEDAIHKA
-265 LGQTWVKPEFF
+265 LAQTWVKPEYF
-276 VPMGSTEE
+276 VPIGSTEE
-284 FDVPDSLRGVSL
+284 FDVPESLSGVTM

-356 GGLIEITDEAGNTRS
+356 GGLIEITDESGNSRS

-380 GKDVQLTIS
+380 GQNVQLTIS
-389 SAEQK
+389 SKQQK
-394 KLYQTLAGGGDAG
+394 KLYQTLSSGGDAG
-407 AMVMMNPKDGEMLA
+407 AMVLMNPTDGNLLA

-477 EGVTTA
+477 EKVTTA
-483 DKTHEISGLQWRKN
+483 DKTHDISGLQWRKN

-528 AMEATEMG
+528 AMEAIEMG

-541 KGIEKFGFGDNFGL
+541 DGIQKFGFGDNFGL

-566 NEANKDLSSEV
+566 NEAHLDLSSEV

-588 MLMSPIHLAAA
+588 MLMSPIHLASS
-599 FTPFVNEGKLAKP
+599 FTPFINEGKLVKP
-612 VLIVQKE
+612 VLIEGKE
-619 ATAPVEIISPEVAN
+619 STEPEVIITPEAAN
-633 TVKNALREVVSRQG
+633 TVKDALGEVVSRQG
-647 GTAHSLHSIAGGLAG
+647 GTAHTLNSISGGLAG
-662 KTGTTELKAKKGE
+662 KTGTAELKAKKGE
-675 KGRENGFFVTFDTE
+675 KGQENGFFVVFDTD
-689 SPSFLLAA
+689 SPTFLLSA

-710 VMDRLKPFLEQLQL
+710 VVDKLKPFLEKL
-724 EP
+724 EIAQ

>member
-1 MKSKRKLLYG
+1 MKSKRKLMYG

-31 PEEVKPQPVVN
+31 EAEAKPQTTVN

-54 QLYSLMSPASL
+54 QLYTLMAPASL
-65 AEAGMTK
+65 QESGMNK

-83 SGMQVSAVKVEL
+83 SGMEVSTVKAEV
-95 KTANTTGTDGDSG
+95 KPKDVA
-108 SQATETASS
+108 ETASDGS
-117 TGTEKE
+117 KTDAEKQDPD
-123 TKVESEATTDD
+123 TY
-134 EVKSTAEDAA
+134 EVD
-144 SNPDL
+144 
-149 YNADYDIHLT
+149 YNLQLT

-167 THSLKLVRQELEDGS
+167 THTLKLVRQELEDGG
-182 KIWQIHWQP
+182 KNWQINWQP

-197 MVKGSKVRVK
+197 MVKGSKVRVR
-207 TLFPNRGNIVDRDG
+207 TLFPDRGDIVDRDG
-221 LPLATQGTMNEWGIV
+221 LPLATKGTMNEWGIV
-236 PEKLGEN
+236 PEKLGDN
-243 PDQMIARIADHYK
+243 PDQMITRIASHYQ
-256 VSVEAIQKA
+256 VSEDAIHKA
-265 LGQTWVKPEFF
+265 LAQTWVKPEYF
-276 VPMGSTEE
+276 VPIGSTEE
-284 FDVPDSLRGVSL
+284 FDVPESLSGVTM

-356 GGLIEITDEAGNTRS
+356 GGLIEITDESGNSRS

-380 GKDVQLTIS
+380 GQNVQLTIS
-389 SAEQK
+389 SKQQK
-394 KLYQTLAGGGDAG
+394 KLYQTLSSGGDAG
-407 AMVMMNPKDGEMLA
+407 AMVLMNPTDGNLLA

-477 EGVTTA
+477 EKVTTA
-483 DKTHEISGLQWRKN
+483 DKTHDISGLQWRK
-497 DSWGGYYV
+497 DESWGGYYV

-528 AMEATEMG
+528 AMEAIEMG

-541 KGIEKFGFGDNFGL
+541 DGIQKFGFGDNFGL

-566 NEANKDLSSEV
+566 NEAHLDLSSEV

-588 MLMSPIHLAAA
+588 MLMSPIHLASS
-599 FTPFVNEGKLAKP
+599 FTPFINEGKLVKP
-612 VLIVQKE
+612 VLIEGKE
-619 ATAPVEIISPEVAN
+619 STDPEVIITPEAAN
-633 TVKNALREVVSRQG
+633 TVKDALGEVVSRQG
-647 GTAHSLHSIAGGLAG
+647 GTAHTLNSIPGGLAG
-662 KTGTTELKAKKGE
+662 KTGTAELKAKKGE
-675 KGRENGFFVTFDTE
+675 KGQENGFFVVFDTD
-689 SPSFLLAA
+689 SPTFLLSA

-710 VMDRLKPFLEQLQL
+710 VVDKLKPFLEKL
-724 EP
+724 EITQ

>member
-1 MKSKRKLLYG
+1 MKSKRKLMYG

-31 PEEVKPQPVVN
+31 EAEAKPQTTVN

-54 QLYSLMSPASL
+54 QLYTLMTSASL
-65 AEAGMTK
+65 QESGMNK

-83 SGMQVSAVKVEL
+83 SGMEVSTVKAEIKPVDV
-95 KTANTTGTDGDSG
+95 A
-108 SQATETASS
+108 ETASDGS
-117 TGTEKE
+117 KTDVEKP
-123 TKVESEATTDD
+123 
-134 EVKSTAEDAA
+134 
-144 SNPDL
+144 NPDTYEVD
-149 YNADYDIHLT
+149 YNLQLT

-167 THSLKLVRQELEDGS
+167 THTLKLVRQELEDGG
-182 KIWQIHWQP
+182 KNWQINWQP

-197 MVKGSKVRVK
+197 MVKGSKVRVR
-207 TLFPNRGNIVDRDG
+207 TLFPDRGDIVDRDG
-221 LPLATQGTMNEWGIV
+221 LPLATKGTMNEWGIV
-236 PEKLGEN
+236 PEKLGDN
-243 PDQMIARIADHYK
+243 PDQMITRIASHYQ
-256 VSVEAIQKA
+256 VSEDAIHKA
-265 LGQTWVKPEFF
+265 LAQTWVKPEYF
-276 VPMGSTEE
+276 VPIGSTEE
-284 FDVPDSLRGVSL
+284 FDVPESLSGVTM

-356 GGLIEITDEAGNTRS
+356 GGLIEITDESGNSRS

-380 GKDVQLTIS
+380 GQNVQLTIS
-389 SAEQK
+389 SKQQK
-394 KLYQTLAGGGDAG
+394 KLYQTLSSGGDAG
-407 AMVMMNPKDGEMLA
+407 AMVLMNPTDGNLLA

-477 EGVTTA
+477 EKVTTA
-483 DKTHEISGLQWRKN
+483 DKTHEISGLQWRKD

-541 KGIEKFGFGDNFGL
+541 DGIQKFGFDDNFGL

-566 NEANKDLSSEV
+566 NESHKDLSSEV

-599 FTPFVNEGKLAKP
+599 FTPFVNEGKLVKP
-612 VLIVQKE
+612 VLIVGKE
-619 ATAPVEIISPEVAN
+619 TSDPEVIITPDVAN
-633 TVKNALREVVSRQG
+633 SVKDALREVVSRQG
-647 GTAHSLHSIAGGLAG
+647 GTAHTLSSVAGSLAG
-662 KTGTTELKAKKGE
+662 KTGTAELKAKKGQQ
-675 KGRENGFFVTFDTE
+675 GLENGFFVTFDTE
-689 SPSFLLAA
+689 SPSFLVAA

-710 VMDRLKPFLEQLQL
+710 VVDRLKPFLEKLKLKEQ
-724 EP
+724 

>member
-1 MKSKRKLLYG
+1 MKSKRKLMYG

-31 PEEVKPQPVVN
+31 EAEAKPQTTVD

-54 QLYSLMSPASL
+54 QLYTLMTPASL
-65 AEAGMTK
+65 QESGMNK

-83 SGMQVSAVKVEL
+83 SGMEVSTVKAEVKPVEV
-95 KTANTTGTDGDSG
+95 A
-108 SQATETASS
+108 ETASVGS
-117 TGTEKE
+117 KTDAEKQ
-123 TKVESEATTDD
+123 
-134 EVKSTAEDAA
+134 
-144 SNPDL
+144 NPDTYEVD
-149 YNADYDIHLT
+149 YNLQLT

-167 THSLKLVRQELEDGS
+167 THTLKLVRQELEDGG
-182 KIWQIHWQP
+182 KNWQINWQP

-197 MVKGSKVRVK
+197 MVKGSKVRVR
-207 TLFPNRGNIVDRDG
+207 TLFPDRGDIVDRDG
-221 LPLATQGTMNEWGIV
+221 LPLATKGTMNEWGIV
-236 PEKLGEN
+236 PEKLGDN
-243 PDQMIARIADHYK
+243 PDQMIARIASHYL
-256 VSVEAIQKA
+256 VSEDAIRKA
-265 LGQTWVKPEFF
+265 LAQTWVKPEYF
-276 VPMGSTEE
+276 VPIGSTEE
-284 FDVPDSLRGVSL
+284 FDVPESLSGVTM

-338 IGKAGLEQ
+338 IGKAGMEQ

-356 GGLIEITDEAGNTRS
+356 GGLIEITDESGNSRS

-380 GKDVQLTIS
+380 GQNVQLTIS
-389 SAEQK
+389 SKQQK
-394 KLYQTLAGGGDAG
+394 KLYQTLSSGGDAG
-407 AMVMMNPKDGEMLA
+407 AMVLMNPTDGNLLA

-477 EGVTTA
+477 EKVTRA
-483 DKTHEISGLQWRKN
+483 DKTHDISGLQWRKD

-528 AMEATEMG
+528 AMEAIEMG

-541 KGIEKFGFGDNFGL
+541 DGIQKFGFGDNFGL

-566 NEANKDLSSEV
+566 NEAHLDLSSEV

-588 MLMSPIHLAAA
+588 MLMSPIHLASS
-599 FTPFVNEGKLAKP
+599 FTPFINEGKLVKP
-612 VLIVQKE
+612 VLIEGKE
-619 ATAPVEIISPEVAN
+619 STEPEVIITPEAAN
-633 TVKNALREVVSRQG
+633 TVKDALGEVVSRQG
-647 GTAHSLHSIAGGLAG
+647 GTAHTLNSIPGGLAG
-662 KTGTTELKAKKGE
+662 KTGTAELKAKKGE
-675 KGRENGFFVTFDTE
+675 KGQENGFFVVFDTD
-689 SPSFLLAA
+689 SPTFLLSA

-710 VMDRLKPFLEQLQL
+710 VVDKLKPFLEKLKITQ
-724 EP
+724 

>member
-1 MKSKRKLLYG
+1 MKSKRKLMYG

-31 PEEVKPQPVVN
+31 EAEAKPQTTVN

-54 QLYSLMSPASL
+54 QLYTLMTSASL
-65 AEAGMTK
+65 QESGMNK

-83 SGMQVSAVKVEL
+83 SGMEVSTVKAEIKPVDV
-95 KTANTTGTDGDSG
+95 A
-108 SQATETASS
+108 ETASDGS
-117 TGTEKE
+117 KTDAEKQNLD
-123 TKVESEATTDD
+123 TY
-134 EVKSTAEDAA
+134 EVD
-144 SNPDL
+144 
-149 YNADYDIHLT
+149 YNLQLT

-167 THSLKLVRQELEDGS
+167 THTLKLVRQELEDGG
-182 KIWQIHWQP
+182 KNWQINWQP

-197 MVKGSKVRVK
+197 MVKGSKVRVR
-207 TLFPNRGNIVDRDG
+207 TLFPDRGDIVDRDG
-221 LPLATQGTMNEWGIV
+221 LPLATKGTMNEWGIV
-236 PEKLGEN
+236 PEKLGDN
-243 PDQMIARIADHYK
+243 PDQMITRIASHYQ
-256 VSVEAIQKA
+256 VSEDAIHKA
-265 LGQTWVKPEFF
+265 LAQTWVKPEYF
-276 VPMGSTEE
+276 VPIGSTEE
-284 FDVPDSLRGVSL
+284 FDVPESLSGVTM

-356 GGLIEITDEAGNTRS
+356 GGLIEITDESGNSRS

-380 GKDVQLTIS
+380 GQNVQLTIS
-389 SAEQK
+389 SKQQK
-394 KLYQTLAGGGDAG
+394 KLYQTLSSGGDAG
-407 AMVMMNPKDGEMLA
+407 AMVLMNPTDGNLLA

-477 EGVTTA
+477 EKVTTA
-483 DKTHEISGLQWRKN
+483 DKTHEISGLQWRKD

-541 KGIEKFGFGDNFGL
+541 DGIQKFGFDDNFGL

-566 NEANKDLSSEV
+566 NESHKDLSSEV

-599 FTPFVNEGKLAKP
+599 FTPFVNEGKLVKP
-612 VLIVQKE
+612 VLIVGKE
-619 ATAPVEIISPEVAN
+619 TSDPEVIITPEAAN
-633 TVKNALREVVSRQG
+633 TVKDALGEVVSRQG
-647 GTAHSLHSIAGGLAG
+647 GTAHTLNSIAGGLAG
-662 KTGTTELKAKKGE
+662 KTGTAELKAKKGE
-675 KGRENGFFVTFDTE
+675 KGQENGFFVVFDTD
-689 SPSFLLAA
+689 SPSYLLSA

-710 VMDRLKPFLEQLQL
+710 VVDKLKPFLEKL
-724 EP
+724 EISQ

>member
-1 MKSKRKLLYG
+1 MKSKRKLMYG

-31 PEEVKPQPVVN
+31 EAEAKPQTTVN

-54 QLYSLMSPASL
+54 QLYTLMTPASL
-65 AEAGMTK
+65 QESGMNK

-83 SGMQVSAVKVEL
+83 SGMEVSTVKAEV
-95 KTANTTGTDGDSG
+95 KPMDVA
-108 SQATETASS
+108 ETA
-117 TGTEKE
+117 
-123 TKVESEATTDD
+123 ADD
-134 EVKSTAEDAA
+134 SKTDAA
-144 SNPDL
+144 KQNPDTYEVD
-149 YNADYDIHLT
+149 YNLELT

-167 THSLKLVRQELEDGS
+167 THTLKLVRQELEDGS
-182 KIWQIHWQP
+182 KNWKINWQP

-197 MVKGSKVRVK
+197 MIKGSKVRVR
-207 TLFPNRGNIVDRDG
+207 TLFPERGDIVDRDG
-221 LPLATQGTMNEWGIV
+221 LPLATKGTMNEWGIV
-236 PEKLGEN
+236 PGKLGDN
-243 PDQMIARIADHYK
+243 PDQMITRISSHYQ
-256 VSVEAIQKA
+256 VSEDAIHKA
-265 LGQTWVKPEFF
+265 LAQTWVKPEYF
-276 VPMGSTEE
+276 VPIGSTVE
-284 FDVPDSLRGVSL
+284 FDVPESLSGVTM

-303 YPLGEAAAHLIGYV
+303 YPLGDAAAHLIGYV

-346 SMEKQLRGER
+346 FMEKQLRGER
-356 GGLIEITDEAGNTRS
+356 GGLIEITDESGNSRS

-380 GKDVQLTIS
+380 GQNVQLTIS
-389 SAEQK
+389 SKQQK
-394 KLYQTLAGGGDAG
+394 KLYQTLSGGGDAG
-407 AMVMMNPKDGEMLA
+407 AMVLMNPTDGNLLA

-477 EGVTTA
+477 EKVTTA
-483 DKTHEISGLQWRKN
+483 DKTHDISGLQWRKD

-514 NMVDALVYSDNIYF
+514 DMVDALVYSDNIYF
-528 AMEATEMG
+528 AMEAIEMG

-541 KGIEKFGFGDNFGL
+541 DGIQKFGFGDNFGL

-566 NEANKDLSSEV
+566 NEAHLDLSSEV

-588 MLMSPIHLAAA
+588 MLMSPIHLASS
-599 FTPFVNEGKLAKP
+599 FTPFINEGKLVKP
-612 VLIVQKE
+612 VLIEGKE
-619 ATAPVEIISPEVAN
+619 STDPEVIITPEAAN
-633 TVKNALREVVSRQG
+633 TVKDALGEVVSRQG
-647 GTAHSLHSIAGGLAG
+647 GTAHTLNSIPGGLAG
-662 KTGTTELKAKKGE
+662 KTGTAELKAKKGE
-675 KGRENGFFVTFDTE
+675 KGQENGFFVVFDTN
-689 SPSFLLAA
+689 SPTYLLSA

-710 VMDRLKPFLEQLQL
+710 VVDKLKPFLEKL
-724 EP
+724 EMPDGENIAEE

>member
-1 MKSKRKLLYG
+1 MKSKRKLMYG

-31 PEEVKPQPVVN
+31 EAEAKPQTTVN
-42 QYIEHLQKKEFD
+42 QYIEHLQKKEFE
-54 QLYSLMSPASL
+54 QLYTLMTPASL
-65 AEAGMTK
+65 QESGMDR

-83 SGMQVSAVKVEL
+83 SGMEVSTVKAEV
-95 KTANTTGTDGDSG
+95 KPVDVA
-108 SQATETASS
+108 ETAPDGSK
-117 TGTEKE
+117 TDAEKQ
-123 TKVESEATTDD
+123 
-134 EVKSTAEDAA
+134 
-144 SNPDL
+144 NPDTYEVD
-149 YNADYDIHLT
+149 YNLQLT

-167 THSLKLVRQELEDGS
+167 THTLKLVRQELEDGG
-182 KIWQIHWQP
+182 KIWKINWQP

-197 MVKGSKVRVK
+197 MVKGSKVRVR
-207 TLFPNRGNIVDRDG
+207 TLFPERGDIVDRDG
-221 LPLATQGTMNEWGIV
+221 LPLATKGTMNEWGIV
-236 PEKLGEN
+236 PEKLGDN
-243 PDQMIARIADHYK
+243 PDQMITRIASHYQ
-256 VSVEAIQKA
+256 VSEDAIHKA
-265 LGQTWVKPEFF
+265 LAQTWVKPEYF
-276 VPMGSTEE
+276 VPIGSTEE
-284 FDVPDSLRGVSL
+284 FDVPESLSGVTM

-303 YPLGEAAAHLIGYV
+303 YPLGDAAAHLIGYV

-356 GGLIEITDEAGNTRS
+356 GGLIEITDESGNSRS

-380 GKDVQLTIS
+380 GQNIQLTIS
-389 SAEQK
+389 SKQQK
-394 KLYQTLAGGGDAG
+394 KLYQTLSSGGDAG
-407 AMVMMNPKDGEMLA
+407 AMVLMNPTDGNLLA

-477 EGVTTA
+477 EKVTTA
-483 DKTHEISGLQWRKN
+483 DKTHDISGLQWRKD

-528 AMEATEMG
+528 AMEAIEMG
-536 SAKFI
+536 NIKFI
-541 KGIEKFGFGDNFGL
+541 EGIQKFGFGDNFGL

-566 NEANKDLSSEV
+566 NEAHLDLSSEV

-588 MLMSPIHLAAA
+588 MLMSPIHLASS
-599 FTPFVNEGKLAKP
+599 FTPFINEGKLVKP
-612 VLIVQKE
+612 VLIEGKE
-619 ATAPVEIISPEVAN
+619 STEPEVIITPEAAN
-633 TVKNALREVVSRQG
+633 TVKDALGEVVSRQG
-647 GTAHSLHSIAGGLAG
+647 GTAHTLNSISGGLAG
-662 KTGTTELKAKKGE
+662 KTGTAELKAKKGE
-675 KGRENGFFVTFDTE
+675 KGQENGFFVVFDTD
-689 SPSFLLAA
+689 SPTFLLSA

-710 VMDRLKPFLEQLQL
+710 VVDKLKPFLEKL
-724 EP
+724 EITQ

>member
-1 MKSKRKLLYG
+1 MKSKRKLMYG

-31 PEEVKPQPVVN
+31 EAEAKPQTTVN

-54 QLYSLMSPASL
+54 QLYTLMTPASL
-65 AEAGMTK
+65 QDSDMNK

-83 SGMQVSAVKVEL
+83 SGMEVSTVKAEVKPVDVAETATDDG
-95 KTANTTGTDGDSG
+95 KTAV
-108 SQATETASS
+108 
-117 TGTEKE
+117 EKQ
-123 TKVESEATTDD
+123 
-134 EVKSTAEDAA
+134 
-144 SNPDL
+144 NPDT
-149 YNADYDIHLT
+149 YEVDYDLQLT

-167 THSLKLVRQELEDGS
+167 THTLNLVRQELEDGS
-182 KIWQIHWQP
+182 KTWQINWQP
-191 SLILND
+191 SLILTD
-197 MVKGSKVRVK
+197 MIKGSKVRVR
-207 TLFPNRGNIVDRDG
+207 TLFPDRGNIVDRDG
-221 LPLATQGTMNEWGIV
+221 LPLATKGTMNEWGIV
-236 PEKLGEN
+236 PEKLGDN
-243 PDQMIARIADHYK
+243 PDQMIARIASHYQISK
-256 VSVEAIQKA
+256 DAIHKA
-265 LGQTWVKPEFF
+265 LAQTWVKPEYF
-276 VPMGSTEE
+276 VPIASTEE
-284 FDVPDSLRGVSL
+284 FDVPASLSGVTM

-346 SMEKQLRGER
+346 SMEKQLRGAR
-356 GGLIEITDEAGNTRS
+356 GGLIEITDESGNSRS

-380 GKDVQLTIS
+380 GQDVQLTIS
-389 SAEQK
+389 SKQQK
-394 KLYQTLAGGGDAG
+394 QLYQTLSSGGDAG
-407 AMVMMNPKDGEMLA
+407 AMVLMNPTDGNLLA

-477 EGVTTA
+477 EKVTTA
-483 DKTHEISGLQWRKN
+483 DKTHDISGLQWRKD

-528 AMEATEMG
+528 AMEAIEMG

-541 KGIEKFGFGDNFGL
+541 DGIQKFGFGDNFGL
-555 DELYLKPSQYA
+555 DELYLKPSQFA
-566 NEANKDLSSEV
+566 NEAHLDLASEV

-588 MLMSPIHLAAA
+588 MLMSPIHLATS
-599 FTPFVNEGKLAKP
+599 FTPFINEGKLVKP
-612 VLIVQKE
+612 ILIDGKE
-619 ATAPVEIISPEVAN
+619 TSDPEVIITPEAAN
-633 TVKNALREVVSRQG
+633 TVKDALGEVVSRQG
-647 GTAHSLHSIAGGLAG
+647 GTAHTLNSISGGLAG
-662 KTGTTELKAKKGE
+662 KTGTAELKAKKGE
-675 KGRENGFFVTFDTE
+675 KGQENGFFVVFDTDT
-689 SPSFLLAA
+689 PTFLLSA

-710 VMDRLKPFLEQLQL
+710 VVDKLKPFLEKL
-724 EP
+724 EITQ

>member
-1 MKSKRKLLYG
+1 MKSKRKLMYG

-31 PEEVKPQPVVN
+31 EAEAKPQTTVN

-54 QLYSLMSPASL
+54 QLYTLMTPASVQ
-65 AEAGMTK
+65 ESGMNK

-83 SGMQVSAVKVEL
+83 SGMEVSTVKAEV
-95 KTANTTGTDGDSG
+95 KPVDVA
-108 SQATETASS
+108 ETASDGS
-117 TGTEKE
+117 KTDAEKQ
-123 TKVESEATTDD
+123 
-134 EVKSTAEDAA
+134 
-144 SNPDL
+144 NPDT
-149 YNADYDIHLT
+149 YEVDYKLQLT

-167 THSLKLVRQELEDGS
+167 THTLKLVRHELEDGG
-182 KIWQIHWQP
+182 KNWQINWQP
-191 SLILND
+191 SLLLND
-197 MVKGSKVRVK
+197 MVKGSKVRVR
-207 TLFPNRGNIVDRDG
+207 TLFPDRGDIVDRDG
-221 LPLATQGTMNEWGIV
+221 LPLATKGTMNEWGIV
-236 PEKLGEN
+236 PEKLGDN
-243 PDQMIARIADHYK
+243 PDQMIARIASHYQ
-256 VSVEAIQKA
+256 VSEDAIHKA
-265 LGQTWVKPEFF
+265 LAQTWVKPEYF
-276 VPMGSTEE
+276 VPIGSTEE
-284 FDVPDSLRGVSL
+284 FDVPESLSGVTM

-356 GGLIEITDEAGNTRS
+356 GGLIEITDESGNSRS

-380 GKDVQLTIS
+380 GQNVQLTIS
-389 SAEQK
+389 SKQQK
-394 KLYQTLAGGGDAG
+394 KLYQTLSGGGDAG
-407 AMVMMNPKDGEMLA
+407 AMVLMNPTDGNLLA

-477 EGVTTA
+477 EKVTTA
-483 DKTHEISGLQWRKN
+483 DKTHDISGLQWRKD

-528 AMEATEMG
+528 AMEAIEMG

-541 KGIEKFGFGDNFGL
+541 DGIQKFGFGDNFGL

-566 NEANKDLSSEV
+566 NEAHLDLSSEV

-588 MLMSPIHLAAA
+588 MLMSPIHLASS
-599 FTPFVNEGKLAKP
+599 FTPFINEGKLVKP
-612 VLIVQKE
+612 VLIEGKE
-619 ATAPVEIISPEVAN
+619 STDPEVIITPEAAN
-633 TVKNALREVVSRQG
+633 TVKDALGEVVSRQG
-647 GTAHSLHSIAGGLAG
+647 GTAHTLNSIPGGLAG
-662 KTGTTELKAKKGE
+662 KTGTAELKAKKGE
-675 KGRENGFFVTFDTE
+675 KGQENGFFVVFDTD
-689 SPSFLLAA
+689 SPTFLLSA

-710 VMDRLKPFLEQLQL
+710 VVDKLKPFLEKL
-724 EP
+724 EITQ